1 MRQLLLLLLLLVHV
15 NARVEKLNARAVAID
30 INDSPEQA
38 TRIDARENDALL
50 LVVDAIDDITGIVHI
65 VVEYVVL
72 LAVLLVQCLG
82 PESRTVGQI
91 GACVF
96 GQ

>member
-1 MRQLLLLLLLLVHV
+1 MRQLLLLLLVHV
-15 NARVEKLNARAVAID
+15 NARVEKLDTSAIAID

-38 TRIDARENDALL
+38 TRIDAREDDALL
-50 LVVDAIDDITGIVHI
+50 LVVNAIDDITGIVHI

-72 LAVLLVQCLG
+72 LAILLVQCLCPEPG
-82 PESRTVGQI
+82 PVGQI